1 MRERKNMY
9 NIKQTKLSY
18 IIKIPRIADEAYLCF
33 AEGRRQIPFKIKRF
47 YFIYDVENNAVRGKH
62 AHKKT
67 VQMIFCLK
75 GKVQLILDNGIEKEN
90 IILKKPSHGLLVNK
104 MIWHDMAKFEKDTIL
119 LVVASEYFDEA
130 DYIRNYDQFQQIAM
144 GQKKNLLIKLIEFF
158 KSKEPVYTT
167 R

>member
-1 MRERKNMY
+1 MNNLK
-9 NIKQTKLSY
+9 KTKLSY
-18 IIKIPRIADEAYLCF
+18 IVDIPQITDEAYLCF
-33 AEGRRQIPFKIKRF
+33 AEAKRQIPFKIKRF
-47 YFIYDVENNAVRGKH
+47 YIIYDVENDAVRGKH

-67 VQMIFCLK
+67 VQMIFCLR
-75 GKVQLILDNGIEKEN
+75 GKVQLVLDNGREKEN

-119 LVVASEYFDEA
+119 LTVASEYFDEA

-144 GQKKNLLIKLIEFF
+144 GQQKNLLIKLIEFF
-158 KSKEPVYTT
+158 KSKEPAYTT